1 MAVQW
6 HHVHARMLL
15 RSIDRKEC
23 SYSVGL
29 LTMYNLRAACSCEVK
44 VESEAKLK
52 LHRQTNHSTHRD
64 RAVPGTELSELL
76 LFPAV
81 VLSLE
86 DCYMYVD
93 LDLHV
98 LYVLTVSRLPAAR
111 EVESALACMQP
122 AFHCFILSINLIYFL
137 FSISLPASMRK
148 ALLSPFRLV
157 TFRALRSSSAAA
169 SSMLTPAF
177 AARTMAK

>member
-1 MAVQW
+1 M
-6 HHVHARMLL
+6 
-15 RSIDRKEC
+15 
-23 SYSVGL
+23 
-29 LTMYNLRAACSCEVK
+29 RAACCSCEVK
-44 VESEAKLK
+44 VESKVESEAKLK
-52 LHRQTNHSTHRD
+52 TSSPNESLDSPRPSCSRD
-64 RAVPGTELSELL
+64 GAIGAIAVPGGR
-76 LFPAV
+76 
-81 VLSLE
+81 VLSRRY
-86 DCYMYVD
+86 CYVD
-93 LDLHV
+93 LHVDL
-98 LYVLTVSRLPAAR
+98 LYVLTVSQLPAAR

-122 AFHCFILSINLIYFL
+122 AFHYFILSINLIYFL